1 MSATITRVMQTVM
14 QTNRMLKSFY
24 TDVLSM
30 INPPSISTVHAIYQN
45 VLLHNRLTKVLLI
58 KASTTRAQNF
68 NILTEFSFN
77 EAHELFD
84 TINVLSGKQS
94 AMHPT
99 TIHLIKHCRQTQMKK
114 STNLK
119 PYSQEIKNYFS
130 DIYLAAADE
139 QLAVWTRAALLGN
152 GRVGMAPVFV
162 ELLQQMSEGC

>member
-1 MSATITRVMQTVM
+1 
-14 QTNRMLKSFY
+14 
-24 TDVLSM
+24 
-30 INPPSISTVHAIYQN
+30 
-45 VLLHNRLTKVLLI
+45 
-58 KASTTRAQNF
+58 
-68 NILTEFSFN
+68 
-77 EAHELFD
+77 
-84 TINVLSGKQS
+84 
-94 AMHPT
+94 
-99 TIHLIKHCRQTQMKK
+99 MKK